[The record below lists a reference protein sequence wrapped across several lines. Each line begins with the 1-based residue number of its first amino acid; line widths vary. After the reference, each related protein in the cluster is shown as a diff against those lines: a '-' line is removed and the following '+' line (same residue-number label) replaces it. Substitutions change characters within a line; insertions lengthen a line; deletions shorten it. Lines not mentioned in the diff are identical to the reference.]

1 MRNIL
6 TPSWFSPSRL
16 FPMLLLVML
25 VILAACGIAPPPPD
39 KTVYIV
45 SETGTVYAVKGTDG
59 SMLWQHHMAGDNGSV
74 WGASSGLALVNGIIY
89 TSSSVDGG
97 YVYAFRAR
105 DGMVL
110 WHTRIHPEGTPSAP
124 VLVNGVIYVAVAD
137 PSLTSSNVYALKA
150 ADGAV
155 LWHSHIKGCGSSPT
169 VVNNTLYLS
178 ADVCSSPPDV
188 AQQGYVYALDASSG
202 SLRWR
207 YQAVDSFIS
216 QVVVLNNIAYAD
228 EISGTID
235 AIHAN
240 NGSLL
245 WQHRVQRRQLSAV
258 AGVNDSLYV
267 SAAGFLYAFRAS
279 DGAQLWK
286 VHVGDHGP
294 YEPTVIGNTIYAASP
309 LEENIY
315 ALQTRDGASLWTY
328 QAQSYFT
335 GAEPIVM
342 DGVLYF
348 SMNDGVI
355 YALTS
360 NDGAQIY
367 RYDTPGPKLVTSS
380 SLAVGP

>member
-39 KTVYIV
+39 KTVYVV
-45 SETGTVYAVKGTDG
+45 SETGTVYAVKGADG
-59 SMLWQHHMAGDNGSV
+59 SMLWRYHMAGDNGSV
-74 WGASSGLALVNGIIY
+74 WGGSSGLTLVNGVIY

-105 DGMVL
+105 DGRVL
-110 WHTRIHPEGTPSAP
+110 WHTRIRPEGTPSAP
-124 VLVNGVIYVAVAD
+124 ALANGVIYVAVFD

-150 ADGAV
+150 ADGAI
-155 LWHSHIKGCGSSPT
+155 LWHSHINGCGSSPT
-169 VVNNTLYLS
+169 VVNTTLYLT
-178 ADVCSSPPDV
+178 AYVCSSPPDS
-188 AQQGYVYALDASSG
+188 AQEGYVYALDAGSG
-202 SLRWR
+202 SMRWR
-207 YQAVDSFIS
+207 YQAGDPFIS
-216 QVVVLNNIAYAD
+216 KVVVLNTIAYAV
-228 EISGTID
+228 EFNGTID
-235 AIHAN
+235 ALHAN

-245 WQHRVQRRQLSAV
+245 WQHRVQRQQLSAV
-258 AGVNDSLYV
+258 AGVNGSLYV

-279 DGAQLWK
+279 DGAQRWK

-294 YEPTVIGNTIYAASP
+294 YEPTVIGNTIYAASA

-315 ALQTRDGASLWTY
+315 ALQTQDGASLWTY
-328 QAQSYFT
+328 QAQNYFT
-335 GAEPIVM
+335 GAEPIVV

-348 SMNDGVI
+348 SMKDGAI

-360 NDGAQIY
+360 NDGTQIY